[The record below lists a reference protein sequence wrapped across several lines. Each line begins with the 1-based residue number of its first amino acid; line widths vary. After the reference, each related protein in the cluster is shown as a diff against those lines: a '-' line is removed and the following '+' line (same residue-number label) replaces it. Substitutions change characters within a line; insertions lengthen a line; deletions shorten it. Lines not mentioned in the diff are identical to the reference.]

1 MKWRMTISVLL
12 AAILGVI
19 FPLLAV
25 AQSNSPNSL
34 PLDPRFGIQTIPLWN
49 GTPPGANGSGGSIPT
64 LTLFPPAPRHEN
76 GTAVIIAPGGAYVGL
91 AMSLEGSQ
99 VAEWYAARG
108 VTAFVL
114 RYRLGPHNLFPVP
127 LEDAKRAIRLV
138 RYDAAKYHVD
148 PNRIGIMG
156 VSAGG
161 HLAAT
166 AGTLFD
172 AGNPNASDPVDR
184 VSSRPDFMVLG
195 YAWLNAMEPNNKGFI
210 TYCSVLKVVPAAD
223 CQKFE
228 TAYTPALHV
237 TSNTPPTFIY
247 ATSDDKTVPVEASVD
262 FYLALVKAGVPVEM
276 HLFEHG
282 AHGSGLGSGSPSL
295 DQWPVLL
302 EEWLRQRGLLT
313 PASAAHH

>member
-1 MKWRMTISVLL
+1 MKPRTIPFVLL
-12 AAILGVI
+12 AAILAAL
-19 FPLLAV
+19 PLFA
-25 AQSNSPNSL
+25 AQQPNSSTPL
-34 PLDPRFGIQTIPLWN
+34 PLDPRFQITTIPIWN
-49 GTPPGANGSGGSIPT
+49 GTPPGSNGSEGPIPT
-64 LTLFPPAPRHEN
+64 LTVFPPAPRHEN
-76 GTAVIIAPGGAYVGL
+76 GTAVIIAPGGAYIGL
-91 AMSLEGSQ
+91 AMGLEGSQ
-99 VAEWYAARG
+99 VAEWFAARG

-114 RYRLGPHNLFPVP
+114 RYRLGAHNLFPIP
-127 LEDAKRAIRLV
+127 LEDAQRAIRLV
-138 RYDAAKYHVD
+138 RYDARKYHISPD
-148 PNRIGIMG
+148 RIGMMG
-156 VSAGG
+156 FSAGG
-161 HLAAT
+161 HLAAS

-195 YAWLNAMEPNNKGFI
+195 YAWLNAMQPNDKGFI

-228 TAYTPALHV
+228 TEYTPALHV
-237 TSNTPPTFIY
+237 TADTPPTFIY
-247 ATSDDKTVPVEASVD
+247 ATSDDKTVPVQASVD

-276 HLFEHG
+276 HLFQHG

-313 PASAAHH
+313 RSPASH